1 MVQFLKP
8 GYAMEKDYANE
19 TQTSFSSTADEW
31 KSATMMGKADSK
43 ILQKPRIWQKMW
55 NWRNVAFQI
64 CSPSLSFL
72 AGFLVPS
79 KELDSPESS
88 VRGECSSWRVPPPKQ
103 QLLVVW
109 TENAVV
115 WKHTRTPAAS
125 PIMPPKGTGGAGV
138 ELRAATGTGSA
149 QQCLAL
155 GSCWLVTGQGKDKS
169 QSHFWYRAGLQSFVT
184 AS

>member
-8 GYAMEKDYANE
+8 GYATEKDCANK
-19 TQTSFSSTADEW
+19 TQPSFSSTADEW
-31 KSATMMGKADSK
+31 KSATMMGKADRK
-43 ILQKPRIWQKMW
+43 ILQKPRIWHKMW

-64 CSPSLSFL
+64 CSPSLPFL
-72 AGFLVPS
+72 AGSLVPS

-88 VRGECSSWRVPPPKQ
+88 AGGDYSSWRVPPPKQ
-103 QLLVVW
+103 QLIVVL

-115 WKHTRTPAAS
+115 WKHTRTPAESYNA
-125 PIMPPKGTGGAGV
+125 PKDTGGAGV
-138 ELRAATGTGSA
+138 EPRAARGTESA
-149 QQCLAL
+149 QQCPAL
-155 GSCWLVTGQGKDKS
+155 GSCWLVTGQAKDKS